1 MKFSLD
7 RNMRM
12 TDNEHCIKKFGQV
25 VFRMVLCQI
34 FLYRPINL
42 SKLKNGQTF
51 DHNETLINT

>member
-1 MKFSLD
+1 
-7 RNMRM
+7 MRM
-12 TDNEHCIKKFGQV
+12 TNNEHCLKKFGQV